1 LTNCVL
7 TFDKGGGFWQPDA
20 ATLAKLRRDID
31 RKPQKIKAVL
41 TDPGIRKTFLGG
53 VQNDEKKAVKTFTNL
68 TTNQSNAL
76 KRNPKVSDLIPFLPL
91 KGRAG
96 SGVTTIVLQR

>member
-1 LTNCVL
+1 
-7 TFDKGGGFWQPDA
+7 
-20 ATLAKLRRDID
+20 
-31 RKPQKIKAVL
+31 L

-96 SGVTTIVLQR
+96 FGVTTIVLQR